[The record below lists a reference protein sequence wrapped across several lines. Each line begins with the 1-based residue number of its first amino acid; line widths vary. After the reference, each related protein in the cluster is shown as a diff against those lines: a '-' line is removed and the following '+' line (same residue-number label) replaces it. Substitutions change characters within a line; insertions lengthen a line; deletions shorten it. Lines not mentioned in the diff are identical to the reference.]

1 MRLETKSRKPKS
13 RQTEDVILFSTSGM
27 KFAMPAAAVDEIR
40 NLDGL
45 SPFAGS
51 PLNPKLAKVKQVLTR
66 EKKDR
71 NKTYFVVDASALFR
85 IKPAKVG
92 RVMVLRDSRAA
103 LAVERIDRMTQI
115 ASVISMPLAF
125 SGEER
130 HWYRGLALI
139 HETVVPL
146 VNPEAILAAGEV
158 AVLDA
163 MLAKLKATGEK
174 LAAKGAVSA

>member
-1 MRLETKSRKPKS
+1 M
-13 RQTEDVILFSTSGM
+13 EDVILFSTSGM

-40 NLDGL
+40 NLEGL
-45 SPFAGS
+45 SAFVVGQF
-51 PLNPKLAKVKQVLTR
+51 NPKLAKVKSVLTR

-71 NKTYFVVDASALFR
+71 NKTYFVVDAASLFR
-85 IKPAKVG
+85 IKPAKTG
-92 RVMVLRDSRAA
+92 RVMVLRDSKAA

-130 HWYRGLALI
+130 QWYRGLALI

-146 VNPEAILAAGEV
+146 VNPEAILSSGDV

-163 MLAKLKATGEK
+163 MLQKSQAASDKTGNLE
-174 LAAKGAVSA
+174 AKGAVSA

>member
-1 MRLETKSRKPKS
+1 VRLETKSRKPKT
-13 RQTEDVILFSTSGM
+13 RQTEDVILFSCSGM
-27 KFAMPAAAVDEIR
+27 KFAMPAASVDEIR

-45 SPFAGS
+45 TAFNAGQF
-51 PLNPKLAKVKQVLTR
+51 NPKLAKVKSLLTR

-71 NKTYFVVDASALFR
+71 DKTYFVVDASQLFR

-92 RVMVLRDSRAA
+92 RVMVLRDSKAA

-125 SGEER
+125 SGQER
-130 HWYRGLALI
+130 EWYRGLALI
-139 HETVVPL
+139 HEIVVPL
-146 VNPEAILAAGEV
+146 INPEAILSAGDV

-163 MLAKLKATGEK
+163 MLAKSNAASEK
-174 LAAKGAVSA
+174 LEAKGAVSA